1 MSISKKGVGMM
12 NEYKFLL
19 HGLDCATC
27 AKEIE
32 EELQKKKEYSYVQVS
47 FATSML
53 TVVTSLE
60 QKEVI
65 KQLKQDIKTIDS
77 DVTIEVKE
85 NKIDIM
91 LIRIILSSFF
101 FILGFIVPKLSV
113 LYVISYL
120 IIGYD
125 IIIKSLKNII
135 KGRLFDEFFL
145 MTLATVCA
153 FIIEKNAEAVAVMLF
168 FQIGEYVQER
178 AVRKSRA
185 SITSLLNL
193 KSDYANL
200 IEGTISKK
208 VDPSM
213 VKVGDEIIL
222 KPGERIPLDGVIIDG
237 KSTLDTSMLTG
248 ESLPKTVSL
257 EDQVYAGCINLS
269 GLLKVKVTKI
279 ARDSMASKIMDMIEN
294 AASTKTNTE
303 RFITKFSKIY
313 TPTIVILAFL
323 LCFIPTIFFH
333 GNIEQWAYRSLVFL
347 VISCP
352 CALVISIPLGFFSGI
367 GLASKDG
374 ILLKG
379 SDALEKLTKI
389 DTMVFDK
396 TGTITKGKFMVSSVV
411 TDKNKNTDLVVE
423 YAALAE
429 QFSNHP
435 IAKSI
440 LERYGKPCRK
450 DQIEDVQEIA
460 GKGVTVKYR
469 EEVITVG
476 NEKLMEQEGISIP
489 KTNAFGTIV
498 YVARN
503 KEYMGYLIIED
514 QVKDEIDQT
523 LIGLRKLGIHNIAVV
538 SGDSKKIVSNVC
550 RGIGIQNYY
559 AEVLPIEK
567 AEIVKKMMEKHT
579 VCFVGDGMN
588 DALVL
593 TEADLGI
600 SMGGIGSDAATVAS
614 DIVIMDDNISKIV
627 RAIMIAKKTE
637 RIVWGNIIFA
647 IAVKLLVLVLGAFG
661 LAPIWLAVFADVGVT
676 LLTILN
682 TIWMIRRG

>member
-1 MSISKKGVGMM
+1 M
-12 NEYKFLL
+12 NKYKFLL
-19 HGLDCATC
+19 HGLDCANC

-32 EELQKKKEYSYVQVS
+32 EGLQKEKEYSYVQVS
-47 FATSML
+47 FATSMI

-60 QKEVI
+60 KTDVV
-65 KQLKQDIKTIDS
+65 KRLNQDIKSIDK
-77 DVTIEVKE
+77 DVTIEIKD
-85 NKIDIM
+85 NKIDVV
-91 LIRIILSSFF
+91 LIRIILSSLFF
-101 FILGFIVPKLSV
+101 LFGLVGTKLSF
-113 LYVISYL
+113 LFLISYL

-125 IIIKSLKNII
+125 IIIKSLKNIVRG
-135 KGRLFDEFFL
+135 KLFDEFFL
-145 MTLATVCA
+145 MTLATICA
-153 FIIEKNAEAVAVMLF
+153 FVIGEYAEAVAVMLF

-178 AVRKSRA
+178 AVRKSRS
-185 SITSLLNL
+185 SITALLNL

-208 VDPSM
+208 VDPSI
-213 VKVGDEIIL
+213 VEVGDEIIL
-222 KPGERIPLDGVIIDG
+222 KPGERIPLDGIIIDG

-257 EDQVYAGCINLS
+257 NDQIYAGCINLS
-269 GLLKVKVTKI
+269 GLLKVKVTKTV
-279 ARDSMASKIMDMIEN
+279 RDSMASKIMDMIEN

-313 TPTIVILAFL
+313 TPTIVLLAFL
-323 LCFIPTIFFH
+323 LCFIPTLFFH
-333 GNIEQWAYRSLVFL
+333 GDIEQWAYRSLVFL

-367 GLASKDG
+367 GLASKEG

-389 DTMVFDK
+389 DTMIFDK
-396 TGTITKGKFMVSSVV
+396 TGTITKGKFTVSSVV

-440 LERYGKPCRK
+440 LERYGKTCHK
-450 DQIEDVQEIA
+450 DQIEDFQEIA
-460 GKGVTVKYR
+460 GKGVIIKYR
-469 EEVITVG
+469 DEVVTVG
-476 NEKLMEQEGISIP
+476 NEKLMEQEEISIP
-489 KTNAFGTIV
+489 QTNAFGTIV

-503 KEYMGYLIIED
+503 KEYIGYLIIED

-523 LIGLRKLGIHNIAVV
+523 LVGLRKLGIRNIAVV
-538 SGDSKKIVSNVC
+538 SGDSRKIVSNVC

-559 AEVLPIEK
+559 AEALPIEK
-567 AEIVKKMMEKHT
+567 AKIVKKMMENHS

-593 TEADLGI
+593 TEANLGI

-627 RAIMIAKKTE
+627 RAILIAKKTE
-637 RIVWGNIIFA
+637 HVVWGNIIFA
-647 IAVKLLVLVLGAFG
+647 IAVKLIVLVLGVFG

-676 LLTILN
+676 LLTIVN